1 MFSLKRIGAAAVILA
16 VAWLGLQRV
25 ASAEPSRLTSTQGV
39 LSAAA
44 CNDANCVTLTATITT
59 PAGTQSFVVSR
70 GSTAVRVGAEQV
82 SPATLERFVG
92 ALAIVLSTPV
102 GSQQVAGR
110 IDVLVFPV
118 QGSVSSSVSND
129 DNDHGNPNASQGDSP
144 NKGGTSGGANAGG
157 GTSGGGTS
165 GGGTTGGGTTG
176 GGTTGGGT
184 TGGGTT
190 GGGTTGGT
198 THGNGHG
205 NGGNGQGNGQGNGGG
220 EQGNNGNG
228 HQGHNK

>member
-16 VAWLGLQRV
+16 VAWLGLQRA
-25 ASAEPSRLTSTQGV
+25 ASAEPSRLTTTQGV

-44 CNDANCVTLTATITT
+44 CDDANCVTLTATITT

-70 GSTAVRVGAEQV
+70 GSTAVRVGTEQV
-82 SPATLERFVG
+82 PPATLERFVG
-92 ALAIVLSTPV
+92 APAIVLSAPV

-118 QGSVSSSVSND
+118 QGSVSPSASND
-129 DNDHGNPNASQGDSP
+129 DNDHANPNTSKGDAP
-144 NKGGTSGGANAGG
+144 KGGANA
-157 GTSGGGTS
+157 

-184 TGGGTT
+184 T
-190 GGGTTGGT
+190 
-198 THGNGHG
+198 
-205 NGGNGQGNGQGNGGG
+205 
-220 EQGNNGNG
+220 
-228 HQGHNK
+228 

>member
-25 ASAEPSRLTSTQGV
+25 ASAEPSRLTTTQGV

-44 CNDANCVTLTATITT
+44 CDDANCVTLTATITT
-59 PAGTQSFVVSR
+59 PVGT
-70 GSTAVRVGAEQV
+70 EQV
-82 SPATLERFVG
+82 PPATLERFVG
-92 ALAIVLSTPV
+92 APAIVLSTPV
-102 GSQQVAGR
+102 GSKQVAGR

-118 QGSVSSSVSND
+118 QGSVNPSVSND
-129 DNDHGNPNASQGDSP
+129 DNDHSNPNAANGDSP
-144 NKGGTSGGANAGG
+144 KG

-190 GGGTTGGT
+190 GGGTTGGGT
-198 THGNGHG
+198 T
-205 NGGNGQGNGQGNGGG
+205 GGG
-220 EQGNNGNG
+220 TTGGG
-228 HQGHNK
+228 TTGGGTTGGGTTGGGTTGGGTT

>member
-25 ASAEPSRLTSTQGV
+25 ASAEPSRLTTTQGV

-44 CNDANCVTLTATITT
+44 CDDANCVTLTATITT

-70 GSTAVRVGAEQV
+70 GSTAVRVGTEQV
-82 SPATLERFVG
+82 PPATLERFVG
-92 ALAIVLSTPV
+92 APAIVLSTPV
-102 GSQQVAGR
+102 GSKQVAGR

-118 QGSVSSSVSND
+118 QGSVNPSVSND
-129 DNDHGNPNASQGDSP
+129 DNDHSNPNAANGDSP
-144 NKGGTSGGANAGG
+144 KGGTSGGGTTGG
-157 GTSGGGTS
+157 GTTGGGTS

-184 TGGGTT
+184 T
-190 GGGTTGGT
+190 
-198 THGNGHG
+198 
-205 NGGNGQGNGQGNGGG
+205 
-220 EQGNNGNG
+220 
-228 HQGHNK
+228 